1 MFHQPTTEAS
11 PRDPSRRR
19 VIGLLAGGLTALA
32 AGACAPARILLQDYP
47 EEYRSDTEATEVALR
62 AFVETVVPGTT
73 GGELGAVGVLRDRFY
88 PLAPYAAFLASDLDR
103 RARRGY
109 RTRFDRLSPGE
120 RSAILAD
127 GLASRDKTTRKLYGG
142 AAFLA
147 QVAVYGGVY
156 DDRAGC
162 ALIDFP
168 GGYKIIPR
176 TAVPPSFRAR
186 YAPAALTHDG
196 NPA

>member
-1 MFHQPTTEAS
+1 MFHQSTTESS
-11 PRDPSRRR
+11 PRDPSRRQ
-19 VIGLLAGGLTALA
+19 VIGLLAGGLAALA

-62 AFVETVVPGTT
+62 AFVETVVPGAS
-73 GGELGAVGVLRDRFY
+73 GGELRAVGVLRDRFY

-103 RARRGY
+103 RARREFG
-109 RTRFDRLSPGE
+109 TRFDRLAPGE

-162 ALIDFP
+162 ELIDFP

-176 TAVPPSFRAR
+176 TTVPPLLRAR
-186 YAPAALTHDG
+186 YAPAALTSDG